1 MKNAPIPVVRTG
13 AALALATC
21 LCLLVPAP
29 PAAAQ
34 GQPRIVV
41 EPMSLDFGKMEQ
53 YQAETA
59 SLVIRNAGDATLHL
73 GEIEV
78 TCGCTAASPA
88 VDTLA
93 PGAST
98 EVTITF
104 NSENFQGEQL
114 KYIKVN
120 SSDPFHGI
128 IDVAIRADVRA
139 ALAITPP
146 DEILIFRRR
155 PTGERLTKTF
165 TVLTE
170 DVAELFFTPVR
181 YRADL
186 FEVTVNDAASGDPRE
201 KFVEIALRADAP
213 LGSFR
218 EIVSFESN
226 VPIRPTVN
234 FEVGGEVVAPVVLD
248 PPSVNLRY
256 LKRNETVSRI
266 FKVRVQQGY
275 DIDLTRAEIDLPG
288 FTVTGI
294 NPRPEQNFFEVM
306 IEGSPVP
313 ISDERAVAARGRMKG
328 TLRVFTDHPD
338 YPELSA
344 SVIYLLK
351 L

>member
-1 MKNAPIPVVRTG
+1 MKNARVSVVRTG

-21 LCLLVPAP
+21 LCLLATTP

-53 YQAETA
+53 FQAETA
-59 SLVIRNAGDATLHL
+59 SLVIRNEGDGTLHL

-88 VDTLA
+88 VKTLA

-104 NSENFQGEQL
+104 NSENFQGEQI

-120 SSDPFHGI
+120 SNDPFHGI
-128 IDVAIRADVRA
+128 VDVAIRSDVRA

-165 TVLTE
+165 TVSTE
-170 DVAELFFTPVR
+170 DVAELSFAPVR
-181 YRADL
+181 YRAEL
-186 FEVTVNDAASGDPRE
+186 FEVTVSNAASGDPRE

-248 PPSVNLRY
+248 PASENLRY
-256 LKRNETVSRI
+256 LKRNETASRI
-266 FKVRVQQGY
+266 FKVKVQQGY
-275 DIDLTRAEIDLPG
+275 HIKVTKAEIDLPG
-288 FTVTGI
+288 FKVTGI
-294 NPRPEQNFFEVM
+294 DPHPELNYFEVK
-306 IEGSPVP
+306 IEGSPLP
-313 ISDERAVAARGRMKG
+313 ISDERAVSAKGRMKG

-344 SVIYLLK
+344 SVMYLLK